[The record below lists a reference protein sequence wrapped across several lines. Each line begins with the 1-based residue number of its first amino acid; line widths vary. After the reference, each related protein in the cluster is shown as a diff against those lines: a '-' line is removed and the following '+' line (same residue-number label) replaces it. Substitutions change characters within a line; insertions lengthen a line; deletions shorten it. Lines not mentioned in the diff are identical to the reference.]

1 MDSTAETSVGEG
13 GYENPWTYQNTTF
26 TSTDIDNFF
35 GFVYCIT
42 NVTNNREYIGR
53 KYFWQFRTPKGKKRK
68 VKSESDWKKYYG
80 SCPELKKKLEDW
92 GEKILVELSYHYII
106 QRAKQTSKRPDN
118 SLPTECLQNNLTMA
132 HQSTIIVTSSPDT
145 LEKITS
151 DEIEPVAQIRQ
162 WAMERLEAAET
173 VGAKDAIYKE
183 FEDWIELED
192 KEEIEYICLEDID
205 VK

>member
-1 MDSTAETSVGEG
+1 MGLV
-13 GYENPWTYQNTTF
+13 QNL
-26 TSTDIDNFF
+26 
-35 GFVYCIT
+35 
-42 NVTNNREYIGR
+42 RKRLGR
-53 KYFWQFRTPKGKKRK
+53 WA
-68 VKSESDWKKYYG
+68 
-80 SCPELKKKLEDW
+80 
-92 GEKILVELSYHYII
+92 EKILVELSYHYII

-118 SLPTECLQNNLTMA
+118 SLPMECLQNNLTMA

-162 WAMERLEAAET
+162 WAMERLESAET

>member
-1 MDSTAETSVGEG
+1 MGLVR
-13 GYENPWTYQNTTF
+13 N
-26 TSTDIDNFF
+26 
-35 GFVYCIT
+35 
-42 NVTNNREYIGR
+42 
-53 KYFWQFRTPKGKKRK
+53 
-68 VKSESDWKKYYG
+68 
-80 SCPELKKKLEDW
+80 LKKKLEDW

-162 WAMERLEAAET
+162 WAMERLESAET

>member
-1 MDSTAETSVGEG
+1 
-13 GYENPWTYQNTTF
+13 
-26 TSTDIDNFF
+26 
-35 GFVYCIT
+35 
-42 NVTNNREYIGR
+42 
-53 KYFWQFRTPKGKKRK
+53 
-68 VKSESDWKKYYG
+68 
-80 SCPELKKKLEDW
+80 
-92 GEKILVELSYHYII
+92 
-106 QRAKQTSKRPDN
+106 
-118 SLPTECLQNNLTMA
+118 MA

-162 WAMERLEAAET
+162 WAMERLESAET